1 MDKQLFADLKASL
14 KEAAAIRKGE
24 TRPSRVSRHDPLDV
38 KQVREQTNL
47 SQAEFAAALHV
58 SVRTLQNWEQK
69 RRVPTGPAAA
79 LLKVVANAPDAA
91 LRALY
96 RQDAV

>member
-1 MDKQLFADLKASL
+1 MNKQLLADLKTSL

-24 TRPSRVSRHDPLDV
+24 TRPSRISTLDPLDV
-38 KQVREQTNL
+38 KQVREQTKL
-47 SQAEFAAALHV
+47 SQAEFAAALQV

-79 LLKVVANAPDAA
+79 LLKVVANEPEIA
-91 LRALY
+91 LRALH
-96 RQDAV
+96 R

>member
-1 MDKQLFADLKASL
+1 MDKQLFADLKTSL
-14 KEAAAIRKGE
+14 KEAAAIRKG
-24 TRPSRVSRHDPLDV
+24 RASPSRVTTLDPLDV
-38 KQVREQTNL
+38 KRVREQTKL

-79 LLKVVANAPDAA
+79 LLKVVANAPEMA
-91 LRALY
+91 LRALH
-96 RQDAV
+96 R